1 MNVEGIKAINSAYNN
16 NTFHI
21 YIQRS
26 TSPQDISHILY
37 KHHIDEY
44 DLIYSSSVY
53 LKSSLFSEI
62 SKVFREYSLLSA

>member
-16 NTFHI
+16 STFHI
-21 YIQRS
+21 SIQILTAS
-26 TSPQDISHILY
+26 KNIGHIFY